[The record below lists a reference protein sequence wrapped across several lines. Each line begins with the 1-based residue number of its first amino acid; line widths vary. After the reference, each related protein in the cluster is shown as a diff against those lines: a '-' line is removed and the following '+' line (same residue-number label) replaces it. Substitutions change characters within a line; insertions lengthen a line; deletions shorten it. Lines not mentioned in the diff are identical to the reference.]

1 MKKFNIIW
9 LIDDDEIFRFS
20 AEQLMDMM
28 NFTKQII
35 SFENG
40 ADALR
45 AVNELIQNEIQM
57 PDVVFL
63 DVNMPVLDGWQF
75 LEELEKLDLPPNF
88 RVYMLSSSSDGADL
102 SNASR
107 FPIVQKYLYKPI
119 TLGLLAEI
127 S

>member
-1 MKKFNIIW
+1 MKKFNTIW

-20 AEQLMDMM
+20 AEQLMEMAD
-28 NFTKQII
+28 FTEQIV

-40 ADALR
+40 AEALH
-45 AVNELIQNEIQM
+45 AVHQLMNNEIEM

-75 LEELEKLDLPPNF
+75 LEELQKTNLPSNF
-88 RVYMLSSSSDGADL
+88 KIYMLSSSADMADMGL
-102 SNASR
+102 ASKY
-107 FPIVQKYLYKPI
+107 PIVQKYLLKPI
-119 TLGLLAEI
+119 SLNLLSEV